1 MITTKSSHTKILLK
15 KIAVAK
21 LLAGFVFLFAERVE
35 AQEFIKEEPSN
46 IKTIIEDT
54 YFETIEEQI
63 FRPKGEKIATG
74 FINLKAVKHYF
85 VTINNTSSY
94 FNKDGKLTDNL
105 GTVISN
111 KKADANAIIP
121 GNYITKTYFNG
132 KVFCEFNDNKP
143 YEDIED

>member
-15 KIAVAK
+15 KIAVAP

-63 FRPKGEKIATG
+63 FRPKGEKKQQV
-74 FINLKAVKHYF
+74 L
-85 VTINNTSSY
+85 
-94 FNKDGKLTDNL
+94 
-105 GTVISN
+105 
-111 KKADANAIIP
+111 
-121 GNYITKTYFNG
+121 
-132 KVFCEFNDNKP
+132 
-143 YEDIED
+143 